1 MLSSQNLTVSVFSC
15 DCNALHVVFISWA
28 SILADINSNRAI
40 ESSFRE
46 QLSFCLPLT
55 SHGPVHR
62 LYVTQSKPSHS
73 TLFYSPSP
81 NSCKKHCHALFSRL
95 IQTSIDFSLPRLR
108 QIFNPFSPFPFN
120 FVCQRFVPVNLAT
133 ANFLKKNLHT
143 NRHWTNEP
151 KWVK

>member
-1 MLSSQNLTVSVFSC
+1 MCWILTSQTIHPFLFVCQAENLIYSVPHELFPFSLILNPRAVLLSNQNVTASVFSC

-40 ESSFRE
+40 ESSLRG

-73 TLFYSPSP
+73 TLFYSHLQTRAKNTLSRTLLSP
-81 NSCKKHCHALFSRL
+81 
-95 IQTSIDFSLPRLR
+95 
-108 QIFNPFSPFPFN
+108 
-120 FVCQRFVPVNLAT
+120 
-133 ANFLKKNLHT
+133 HT
-143 NRHWTNEP
+143 NIY
-151 KWVK
+151 